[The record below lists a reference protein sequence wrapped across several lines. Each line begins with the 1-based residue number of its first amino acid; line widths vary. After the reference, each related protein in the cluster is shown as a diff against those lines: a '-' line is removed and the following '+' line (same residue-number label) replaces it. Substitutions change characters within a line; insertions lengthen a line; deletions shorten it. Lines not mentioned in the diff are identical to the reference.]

1 MTATLQPLSSSSI
14 RSSSDAGKRLN
25 GAKASSGY
33 LRTRCGTAQGV
44 QLPMSFDVNGI
55 GSIRPA
61 DVQRQPDAGFGARA
75 AAETRSYA
83 DAAVQVDL
91 ESLPES
97 PPPEV
102 ADAMTV
108 ASDAYEQLSAT
119 GQQIHFGFDQANGGF
134 AVELRDLNGTP
145 LSTLSGSEA
154 LQIAGGE
161 SLN

>member
-1 MTATLQPLSSSSI
+1 
-14 RSSSDAGKRLN
+14 
-25 GAKASSGY
+25 
-33 LRTRCGTAQGV
+33 V
-44 QLPMSFDVNGI
+44 QLPVSFDVSGI
-55 GSIRPA
+55 GSTRPA
-61 DVQRQPDAGFGARA
+61 EVQRRRDADVDARA
-75 AAETRSYA
+75 ATDTRSYA

-91 ESLPES
+91 QSLPES
-97 PPPEV
+97 PPREV

-119 GQQIHFGFDQANGGF
+119 GQQIHFGFDQANGGV
-134 AVELRDLNGTP
+134 AVELRDLSGNP